1 MGKEYKPGDTVEHSG
16 VYLVY
21 MMRSMRNRTRSLSSS
36 GKDFR
41 CAITAGIIPGLL
53 PSGLRSTSTIM
64 NISNKR
70 DLRFAYSRL
79 CRFGSET
86 ACRHVDHVRFTPQ
99 SGQARVALKCPL
111 LRVRC
116 KAVAFKPTRTF
127 EIDWTI
133 PGVTPALS
141 ACRRPLHRHLVE
153 SGKPNA
159 SPQ

>member
-116 KAVAFKPTRTF
+116 KAVAFNRAEPVCQTDAGSRA
-127 EIDWTI
+127 
-133 PGVTPALS
+133 PHASGHHGGAAL
-141 ACRRPLHRHLVE
+141 
-153 SGKPNA
+153 
-159 SPQ
+159 